1 MADSSMSPEF
11 IAILSIGATL
21 AGTQLAAVLW
31 LAGYVQSQANAVR
44 AEMRSEIGGVRTE
57 LTNEARSLREEIGG
71 VRTEV
76 TDEIR
81 SVRTEIGSVRTEI
94 GSVRTEIGN
103 VRTEINTAHGRAPH
117 RDHGCPW
124 RDRLCR
130 RGETADLRERMARV
144 EGLLEGLRDT
154 IGNQRD
160 IG

>member
-44 AEMRSEIGGVRTE
+44 AEMRREIGGVRTE

-71 VRTEV
+71 IRTEV

-81 SVRTEIGSVRTEI
+81 SVRTEIG
-94 GSVRTEIGN
+94 N
-103 VRTEINTAHGRAPH
+103 VRTEVNTRTDELRTEITGVRGEI
-117 RDHGCPW
+117 GCV
-124 RDRLCR
+124 

>member
-1 MADSSMSPEF
+1 MSPEF

-44 AEMRSEIGGVRTE
+44 AEMRSEIGNVRT
-57 LTNEARSLREEIGG
+57 EIGG
-71 VRTEV
+71 VRTEIGAVRTEV
-76 TDEIR
+76 TDETR
-81 SVRTEIGSVRTEI
+81 SVRTEITGVLAEI
-94 GSVRTEIGN
+94 SCV
-103 VRTEINTAHGRAPH
+103 
-117 RDHGCPW
+117 
-124 RDRLCR
+124 